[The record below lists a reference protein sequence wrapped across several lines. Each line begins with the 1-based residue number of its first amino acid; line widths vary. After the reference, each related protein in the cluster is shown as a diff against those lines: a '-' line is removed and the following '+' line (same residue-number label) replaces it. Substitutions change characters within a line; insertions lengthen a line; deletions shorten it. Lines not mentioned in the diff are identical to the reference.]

1 MVDYVNELGRRRGR
15 GIRPWLIL
23 AKLIGLFCFI
33 GGLAAAAGLA
43 CGSPAPADRA
53 EWKLAAEYLHWII
66 IPGMVGGGIL
76 ALAAGGCLWLQMP
89 RVFLRMRWFKV
100 KIPLVVVLVGGFHLW
115 GRFTA
120 RLLHEA
126 LDKPARIAEV
136 PLIWDRLSLI
146 LLLAFFAM
154 LPIVY
159 FGRVKPR
166 LGQPIGPAGKRNG
179 NNDDSV

>member
-1 MVDYVNELGRRRGR
+1 MMEYVNEHGRRRGR

-33 GGLAAAAGLA
+33 GGLFAAAGLMF
-43 CGSPAPADRA
+43 GGPLPADRA

-66 IPGMVGGGIL
+66 VPGMVGGGIL
-76 ALAAGGCLWLQMP
+76 ALAAGVCLWLQMP

-100 KIPLVVVLVGGFHLW
+100 KVVLVVVLVGGFHLW

-120 RLLHEA
+120 LMLHEA

-136 PLIWDRLSLI
+136 PPLWDRLSLI

-159 FGRVKPR
+159 LGRVKPR
-166 LGQPIGPAGKRNG
+166 LGQPIGPAAKKNNNG
-179 NNDDSV
+179 EDCD